1 NLVIVQIFT
10 EWELATLK
18 NWISTHE
25 TDGLAEELDEVVIL
39 CGQIPVEPAN
49 RVVLTISVVIATLSP
64 GELVAAEQHRRAGRK
79 EQRTRV
85 VLHELQPERE
95 HAGVGRFALGAA
107 VPGVVVVSSVV
118 FVLAVRLVVL
128 AVVRNKIVERES
140 VMASDEVKAVIRRA
154 AVVTVKVCRAG
165 EPPA

>member
-1 NLVIVQIFT
+1 MLGARIELHAKRARCGIVPARSAGVSVGAEPGKVRNLVIVQIFT

-25 TDGLAEELDEVVIL
+25 TDGLAKELNEVVIL

-107 VPGVVVVSSVV
+107 VP
-118 FVLAVRLVVL
+118 
-128 AVVRNKIVERES
+128 
-140 VMASDEVKAVIRRA
+140 
-154 AVVTVKVCRAG
+154 
-165 EPPA
+165 